1 MFFRH
6 YDSDVIGDYILGR
19 LGNVQVD
26 NFDADDIPCYLILL
40 QHFCHTEVNATT
52 VLKNLFKFTTEKL
65 DSGDVNNLLSFLYV
79 TETVMRLK
87 EDFNNLF
94 DLSKL
99 IPQLNSLLDN
109 HFGCCALVLEII
121 HVLISTLKFETNDFY
136 IKELEK
142 KLIDLLSSPYHQV
155 RLISCKIL
163 IIINSSPHLEQK
175 NRLFKLLETV
185 ENVPA
190 TLNEFRARLL
200 HIQHLDNNDTFQ
212 SSYKSVDDASDI
224 AVKFLLGNLHI
235 NFRPIWD
242 PVVKLIVSHA
252 KSSKNFWTV
261 YEKQLELCVRHDHY
275 VVIAAEPKKEFKSVL
290 IVLFTA
296 RFFFKE

>member
-1 MFFRH
+1 M
-6 YDSDVIGDYILGR
+6 
-19 LGNVQVD
+19 
-26 NFDADDIPCYLILL
+26 
-40 QHFCHTEVNATT
+40 NATV
-52 VLKNLFKFTTEKL
+52 VLQNLFELTTKKL
-65 DSGDVNNLLSFLYV
+65 NSGDVINLFAFLNV
-79 TETVMRLK
+79 IETIMRLK
-87 EDFNNLF
+87 DDFNNLF

-121 HVLISTLKFETNDFY
+121 HVLISTLKIETSEIY

-163 IIINSSPHLEQK
+163 ILINSSPHLEEK
-175 NRLFKLLETV
+175 NRLFTLLETV

-190 TLNEFRARLL
+190 TLNEYRARLL

-212 SSYKSVDDASDI
+212 NLYKSVEDASDI

-235 NFRPIWD
+235 NFRPMWD

-252 KSSKNFWTV
+252 KSSKKFWPV
-261 YEKQLELCVRHDHY
+261 YEKQLELCVKSNHY
-275 VVIAAEPKKEFKSVL
+275 VVIPAEPKTEFKSVL
-290 IVLFTA
+290 IILFIL
-296 RFFFKE
+296 RIFLKNDLKHFQVILFLNVILS